1 MKTDFLD
8 SIDGLTEKVESY
20 VKSVISQKRFEH
32 SVRTAQTCAFLC
44 SNYGM
49 NPKIGYLAGIAH
61 DMCKEIPPEAMLD
74 LAKKDGMAFSEVE
87 MKKLSLLHGRAA
99 AVQLK
104 EMFGIDDHDIL
115 EAIAWHTFGRKG
127 LCNLGK
133 LLFVADKVEPG
144 RPQSTEEYRKM
155 HFSKTLDD
163 LTLSILQENQE
174 YLEAHGKTPAA
185 FSVELI
191 NEILE
196 AKK

>member
-1 MKTDFLD
+1 MEID
-8 SIDGLTEKVESY
+8 SIDELIEKVENHT
-20 VKSVISQKRFEH
+20 KSVLSQKRYEH
-32 SVRTAQTCAFLC
+32 SVRTAQTCALLC
-44 SNYGM
+44 ENYHM

-61 DMCKEIPPEAMLD
+61 DMCKEIPPETMLEM
-74 LAKKDGMAFSEVE
+74 AKKDGMAISEIE
-87 MKKLSLLHGRAA
+87 QNKLSLLHGRAA

-104 EMFGIDDHDIL
+104 EMFGVEDKDIL
-115 EAIAWHTFGRKG
+115 DAIAWHTFGKKG
-127 LCNLGK
+127 LGNLGK
-133 LLFVADKVEPG
+133 LLFVSDKVEPG
-144 RPQSTEEYRKM
+144 RPQSTEDYRKE
-155 HFSKTLDD
+155 HFSKSLDD